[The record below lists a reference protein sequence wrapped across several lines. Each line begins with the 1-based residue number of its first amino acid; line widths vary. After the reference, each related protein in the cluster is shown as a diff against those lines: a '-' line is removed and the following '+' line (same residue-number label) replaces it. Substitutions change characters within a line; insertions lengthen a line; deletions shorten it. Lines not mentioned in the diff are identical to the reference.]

1 MEQNAI
7 TLQRDI
13 ETVTSEI
20 IILKNQA
27 QSMAIDFAIEIG
39 GRLTEAKELV
49 KHGEWG
55 DWLKNRV
62 DFSQSQANNL
72 MKVFENRERIK
83 GTNQMSLLPSNS
95 QSLANL
101 SYTKVLKLLALPD
114 EEIDTF
120 VEENDVEN
128 ISTRELDKL
137 IKERDEA
144 LRQKEE
150 AEHKAEQFA
159 LAEERASKAETDFRN
174 SQQKVSELNSQIA
187 DLQTSLNKAKE
198 SEKKAKAK
206 VKEMKDNPTVPQ
218 ELVEKMQQEAE
229 EKAAQNSAAE
239 LEAKT
244 ADLRRQLEEAEK
256 ASELAKQEVI
266 EAKRRI
272 DELNKKVQMSNP
284 DVLEFK
290 RLFQQTQE
298 DMQKLVELK
307 GKISTSDPELAKKF
321 EVAISAFAVQY
332 VKQEG

>member
-55 DWLKNRV
+55 DWLKNKV

-137 IKERDEA
+137 IRERDEA

-159 LAEERASKAETDFRN
+159 LAEERASKAEKDFSN
-174 SQQKVSELNSQIA
+174 AQQKVSELNSQIA
-187 DLQTSLNKAKE
+187 DLQTSLTKAKE
-198 SEKKAKAK
+198 NEKKAKAK

-218 ELVEKMQQEAE
+218 ELVEKMQTEAE
-229 EKAAQNSAAE
+229 EKAAQSSAAE
-239 LEAKT
+239 LEKKT
-244 ADLRRQLEEAEK
+244 AELRRQLEEAEK
-256 ASELAKQEVI
+256 AKEQAQQETLEAQKRIAEL
-266 EAKRRI
+266 
-272 DELNKKVQMSNP
+272 DKKVQMSNP

-307 GKISTSDPELAKKF
+307 GKISTSDPEFAKKL
-321 EVAISAFAVQY
+321 EAAISAFAVQY

>member
-1 MEQNAI
+1 MEQNTI

-27 QSMAIDFAIEIG
+27 QSMAIDFAISIG
-39 GRLTEAKELV
+39 GKLTEAKELV

-55 DWLKNRV
+55 DWLKNKV

-72 MKVFENRERIK
+72 MKVYENRERIK

-95 QSLANL
+95 QALANL

-144 LRQKEE
+144 LRAKEE
-150 AEHKAEQFA
+150 AEHKAEQYA
-159 LAEERASKAETDFRN
+159 LAQERASKAEKDFSN
-174 SQQKVSELNSQIA
+174 AQQKVSELNSQIA
-187 DLQTSLNKAKE
+187 DLQTSLTKAKE
-198 SEKKAKAK
+198 NEKKAKAK

-218 ELVEKMQQEAE
+218 ELVEKMQTEAE

-239 LEAKT
+239 LEKKT
-244 ADLRRQLEEAEK
+244 AELRRQLEEAEK
-256 ASELAKQEVI
+256 AKEQAQQETLEAQKRIAEL
-266 EAKRRI
+266 
-272 DELNKKVQMSNP
+272 DKKVQMSNP

-307 GKISTSDPELAKKF
+307 NKISTSDPELAKKF
-321 EVAISAFAVQY
+321 EAAISAFAVQY

>member
-39 GRLTEAKELV
+39 GRLTEAKDLV

-55 DWLKNRV
+55 DWLKNKV

-72 MKVFENRERIK
+72 MKVYDNRERIK

-144 LRQKEE
+144 LRAKEE

-159 LAEERASKAETDFRN
+159 LAQERASKAEKDFSN
-174 SQQKVSELNSQIA
+174 AQQKVSELNSQIA

-198 SEKKAKAK
+198 NEKKAKAK

-218 ELVEKMQQEAE
+218 ELVEKMQTEAE
-229 EKAAQNSAAE
+229 AKAAENSAAE
-239 LEAKT
+239 LEKRT
-244 ADLRRQLEEAEK
+244 AELRKQLEDAEK
-256 ASELAKQEVI
+256 AKLQAEQSAL
-266 EAKRRI
+266 EAQKRI
-272 DELNKKVQMSNP
+272 DELNAKVQMSNP

-290 RLFQQTQE
+290 RLYQQTQE
-298 DMQKLVELK
+298 DMQKLLELQK
-307 GKISTSDPELAKKF
+307 KISTFNPELAERF
-321 EVAISAFAVQY
+321 ADGISQFAKQY
-332 VKQEG
+332 VKKEG